1 MAVPAMTD
9 SSLCLTASHGRD
21 ARATFFFYPGVR
33 FAHPRPIPF
42 RPAGVEYVT
51 VFVKSGT

>member
-9 SSLCLTASHGRD
+9 SFLCLTASHGRD